1 MIVSANSA
9 SCTPAEPTTAG
20 PNARKNLRTS
30 ASSSGQRNRVSTPVI
45 PASPATSRNS
55 RIPATSTPHAAAWP
69 AVGKKAERQR
79 EHERQIQQDR
89 SSGSGCETLQ
99 RIKNAAIERHQSD
112 QQQVRESDS
121 G

>member
-69 AVGKKAERQR
+69 AVGKKAASASE
-79 EHERQIQQDR
+79 
-89 SSGSGCETLQ
+89 SGCETLQ